1 MLQIPLEYVCEILV
15 IVSPDTTV
23 YWTVG
28 PIEQVAVAAAEVEVG
43 DAVTG
48 IAVTRP
54 ARAKR
59 AMIEACILK
68 LV

>member
-1 MLQIPLEYVCEILV
+1 M
-15 IVSPDTTV
+15 